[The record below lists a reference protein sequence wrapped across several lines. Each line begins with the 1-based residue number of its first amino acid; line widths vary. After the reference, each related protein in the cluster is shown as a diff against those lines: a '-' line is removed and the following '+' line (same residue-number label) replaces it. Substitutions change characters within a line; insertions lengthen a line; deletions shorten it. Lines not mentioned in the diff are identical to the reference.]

1 MSAIVTPQF
10 LANVFTATPEQ
21 YDEFLQLLDTPIE
34 TTKLAA
40 LLREESP
47 FGKTTGAPASRCIDA
62 LRADATDLANTPTET
77 PEEQA

>member
-1 MSAIVTPQF
+1 MSTIVS
-10 LANVFTATPEQ
+10 ATPEQ

-47 FGKTTGAPASRCIDA
+47 FGKTTE
-62 LRADATDLANTPTET
+62 ATE
-77 PEEQA
+77 